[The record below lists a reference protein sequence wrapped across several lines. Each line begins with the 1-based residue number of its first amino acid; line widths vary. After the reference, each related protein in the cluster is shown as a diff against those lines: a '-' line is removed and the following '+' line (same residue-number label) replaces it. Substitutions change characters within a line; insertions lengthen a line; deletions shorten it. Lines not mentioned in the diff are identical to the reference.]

1 MAEMYDPDKMP
12 SALREVHRNLDEAVE
27 QLYRRTPFRDQAER
41 QEFLLARYEKLI
53 KQEAGVSA

>member
-1 MAEMYDPDKMP
+1 
-12 SALREVHRNLDEAVE
+12 VHRNLDEAVE